1 MDLQELAGNFGREQ
15 PALSQLLGLAVL
27 VIVGWIANIVAGRW
41 MLRLV
46 RGLAS
51 RSSNRWDDALVNA
64 RFFFRVANLTPVL
77 VIYFGVQALDLHPT
91 LGLVVQRVAL
101 ASTMLML
108 ALALSSFLDAVQEVY
123 TQLPEFGHRPI
134 GGYLGFIR
142 LASYGIS
149 AILAISILMDRSP
162 LIFLSGLGAISA
174 VLLIVFKDTLLSL
187 VASIQIT
194 NSRLLH
200 VGDWV
205 ELPDY
210 GADGDVVDIAL
221 NTVKIQNWDKTITT
235 VPTYAFISSSF
246 KNWSGMSDS
255 KSRRIK
261 RSLFV
266 DITSARFLEPDEI
279 ERYSKFSLLRS
290 YFEEKRAVLDVH
302 NTELG
307 RDPKINADI
316 RRLTN
321 FGTLRA
327 YMLNYLRNHPKIHQ
341 DRTLIVRQLNP
352 SPEGLPI
359 EVYCFTN
366 DIVWANYEGIQS
378 DIFDHFLAIAPEFG
392 IRIFQNPSG
401 ADFANLTASSRV

>member
-15 PALSQLLGLAVL
+15 PVLSQLLGVAGLVL
-27 VIVGWIANIVAGRW
+27 VGWIANFVAGRW

-46 RGLAS
+46 RGFAS
-51 RSSNRWDDALVNA
+51 RSRNRWDDALVNA
-64 RFFFRVANLTPVL
+64 RFFYRVANLAPVL
-77 VIYFGVQALDLHPT
+77 VIYFGVQALDLQPT

-101 ASTMLML
+101 ASATLML
-108 ALALSSFLDAVQEVY
+108 ALALSSLLDAVQEVY
-123 TQLPEFGHRPI
+123 TQLPEVGHRPI

-142 LASYGIS
+142 LAGYGIS

-205 ELPDY
+205 EMPDY
-210 GADGDVVDIAL
+210 GADGDVIDIAL

-246 KNWSGMSDS
+246 KNWSGMSNS

-261 RSLFV
+261 RSIFIDV
-266 DITSARFLEPDEI
+266 TSARFLESDEI
-279 ERYSKFSLLRS
+279 EKYAKFSLLRS
-290 YFEEKRAVLDVH
+290 YFEDKRTELEVH
-302 NTELG
+302 NTEPG
-307 RDPKINADI
+307 RDPKVNADI

-321 FGTLRA
+321 VGTLRA
-327 YMLNYLRNHPKIHQ
+327 YMVSYLRNHPKIHQ

-392 IRIFQNPSG
+392 IRIFQNPTG
-401 ADFANLTASSRV
+401 ADLANLSASSRA